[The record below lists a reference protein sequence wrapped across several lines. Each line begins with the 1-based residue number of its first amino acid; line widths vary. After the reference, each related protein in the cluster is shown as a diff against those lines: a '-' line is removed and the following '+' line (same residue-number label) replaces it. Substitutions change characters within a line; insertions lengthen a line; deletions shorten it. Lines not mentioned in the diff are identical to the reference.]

1 MNANIHIFKFLKVY
15 LHIEK
20 NLTIHVRLHLIKSE
34 LDIKL
39 SEPWKSN
46 KFFCGVLKSEISFQT
61 TKLVYNVQKF
71 KMKLSESLKCRTDSP
86 ASCKSQI

>member
-20 NLTIHVRLHLIKSE
+20 NLTIHVRLHLK

-46 KFFCGVLKSEISFQT
+46 KFFCGVL
-61 TKLVYNVQKF
+61 
-71 KMKLSESLKCRTDSP
+71 
-86 ASCKSQI
+86 